1 MNPKATSRIMQPA
14 HSLAALAALAGMAL
28 AACNPGAGDGQTTAA
43 SPASK
48 PAQGPAARPPA
59 TVNGKPITLEAAD
72 FVSRTN
78 FNKKYSEL
86 TPAQQNKLIE
96 DLVRVQL
103 LADDAIAKGKDKEPD
118 VIQTI
123 EFGRLNVLRTITI
136 NEYVKDKQPTEQEL
150 RAYYEQRIKE
160 IPRTQYRVRVI
171 GVATQPYA
179 EDVINELRRGGD
191 FIAIARREASGQQAK
206 QAAGDSGWMTLEGVP
221 PALANAI
228 SSLKVG
234 QYTTDPVQLP
244 DGWGIIR
251 LEETR
256 TADKPEFDRLRE
268 ALTRELISKKVD
280 TLVEELKKTAKI
292 ERTTS
297 G

>member
-1 MNPKATSRIMQPA
+1 MNRRTTKPA
-14 HSLAALAALAGMAL
+14 LSFAALAPIAALAGLAL
-28 AACNPGAGDGQTTAA
+28 TACNPATNNAQTSSATPAEKTAQ
-43 SPASK
+43 S
-48 PAQGPAARPPA
+48 AATRPPA
-59 TVNGKPITLEAAD
+59 TVNGKPITLETVD
-72 FVSRTN
+72 FVARTN
-78 FNKKYSEL
+78 FNKKYAVL
-86 TPAQQNKLIE
+86 TPDQQAKLVE
-96 DLVRVQL
+96 ELVRIQL
-103 LADDAIAKGKDKEPD
+103 LADDAVAKGKDKQAD
-118 VIQTI
+118 VVQTI
-123 EFGRLNVLRTITI
+123 EFGRLNVLRNITI
-136 NEYVKDKQPTEQEL
+136 SEYIKDKQPTEQEL
-150 RAYYEQRIKE
+150 RAYYELRIKE
-160 IPRTQYRVRVI
+160 IPRSQYRVRVI

-206 QAAGDSGWMTLEGVP
+206 QAAGDSGWLTLDAVA

-234 QYTTDPVQLP
+234 QYTTEPVQFP

-268 ALTRELISKKVD
+268 ALTRELIGKKVD
-280 TLVEELKKTAKI
+280 TLIEELKKTAKI
-292 ERTTS
+292 ERTTTS

>member
-1 MNPKATSRIMQPA
+1 MKPA
-14 HSLAALAALAGMAL
+14 HSLAALAAMAL

-43 SPASK
+43 SSASK
-48 PAQGPAARPPA
+48 PAQAPAARPPA
-59 TVNGKPITLEAAD
+59 TVNGKPITLETVD

-78 FNKKYSEL
+78 FNKKYAEL
-86 TPAQQNKLIE
+86 TPAQQNKLVE
-96 DLVRVQL
+96 DLVRIWL

-123 EFGRLNVLRTITI
+123 EFGRLNVLRSITI

-171 GVATQPYA
+171 AVATQPYA
-179 EDVINELRRGGD
+179 EDVVNELRRGGD

-206 QAAGDSGWMTLEGVP
+206 QAAGDSGWMTLEGVV

-256 TADKPEFDRLRE
+256 TAEKPEFDRLRE
-268 ALTRELISKKVD
+268 ALTRELIGKKVD